1 MTSDGA
7 RTLCFLVNAVRFSL
21 PGLPT
26 CGFPAGLINKTDRFV
41 STKCSFPLSAWST
54 ARLVTRGQ
62 LDQTLL
68 EAFRSTWGRRRPE
81 QKRPFWQRLSHMLIS
96 LADQGPQDLQ
106 GCVYIVFYNGKWPSG
121 SPNPIIY
128 STFWG
133 SEKGPPEGPRRCPI
147 HPSAKR
153 PPGRPPGRPQEAP
166 KSLPQRPR
174 KLKYIKNI

>member
-1 MTSDGA
+1 MILATSVKAHTCD
-7 RTLCFLVNAVRFSL
+7 FLVNVVRFSF
-21 PGLPT
+21 PRLPT

-41 STKCSFPLSAWST
+41 STKCSFPLLVSST

-68 EAFRSTWGRRRPE
+68 EALRSTWGRRRPE
-81 QKRPFWQRLSHMLIS
+81 QKLPCWQRRSHILVS

-106 GCVYIVFYNGKWPSG
+106 GCVSIVFYNGKRTSG

-133 SEKGPPEGPRRCPI
+133 PENWVPRGLPTLASRVLTI
-147 HPSAKR
+147 
-153 PPGRPPGRPQEAP
+153 
-166 KSLPQRPR
+166 SLGS
-174 KLKYIKNI
+174 